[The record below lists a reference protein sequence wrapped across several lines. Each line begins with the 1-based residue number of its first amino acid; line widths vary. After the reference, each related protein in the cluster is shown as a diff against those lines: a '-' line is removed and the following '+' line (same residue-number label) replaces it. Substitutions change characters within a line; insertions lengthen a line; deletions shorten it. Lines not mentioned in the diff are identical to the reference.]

1 MLITRRK
8 PNNYFDNFDL
18 LFENIFNESSKSHV
32 KKCYHYNET
41 EEQILIEIALPGINK
56 NDIQLSYLDGFIKI
70 KYKDQ
75 AKNSKWVKSLNE
87 SIKIAKEI
95 DENKIGAKFKNGIM
109 YINIPKKIKKNK
121 EKNIEIK

>member
-1 MLITRRK
+1 MLTIRRK
-8 PNNYFDNFDL
+8 SNNYFDNFDL
-18 LFENIFNESSKSHV
+18 LVDNIFNDSSNSHE

-95 DENKIGAKFKNGIM
+95 DENKIGAKFENGII